1 MPPRTDHNPH
11 EHAANTRT
19 CVAVFA
25 CAAAATGLM
34 LLATTPTTPI
44 TQRISLAPI
53 AFEPETQPD
62 QNPDDQHTDAEPEHE
77 GIRECVITLKSGR
90 TITGELVREDSRIV
104 VVGIEG
110 IETTFQRRLVANVV
124 ILPPVA
130 ERYEKLRSTIAEDD
144 IESRLALVEWLRA
157 RKAYNLALEEL
168 NEILLIEPQNPHAKL
183 LHTWLAEY
191 DKLST
196 ETRPD
201 KPAESGKT
209 PGEVDPDSPDEPTSD
224 KETRTYQIRRN
235 EMPLLSEEQI
245 NLMRVYEIDLR
256 DPPKMRISD
265 EVMLE
270 LMKSNPDAFSP
281 NADERQKVFNLP
293 EIEKLKLLFTL
304 KARDLYPRVELL
316 ENPNSL
322 KRFKDQVHHG
332 RGWLI
337 NACASTRCHGGVD
350 AGSFQLINDRPHTDE
365 TAFTNLYIIENTTL
379 SNGLPLIDFNA
390 PERSPLLQMAVIPSN
405 SLVPHPEIPRGYPGT
420 GFRPI
425 FRHTRDRKY
434 QQAVDWIRSMYQ
446 PRPELDFDYPPAQP
460 ETSPNPQTKDQPD
473 QP

>member
-1 MPPRTDHNPH
+1 MLIATAPTSPP
-11 EHAANTRT
+11 
-19 CVAVFA
+19 
-25 CAAAATGLM
+25 
-34 LLATTPTTPI
+34 
-44 TQRISLAPI
+44 TQQIVLAPVNWG
-53 AFEPETQPD
+53 AQTQPD
-62 QNPDDQHTDAEPEHE
+62 QEAETEHDDSQ

-110 IETTFQRRLVANVV
+110 IQTTFQRRLIANLV
-124 ILPPVA
+124 ILPPVP
-130 ERYEKLRSTIAEDD
+130 ERYERLRSTIADDD
-144 IESRLALVEWLRA
+144 IDSRLALVEWLRA

-168 NEILLIEPQNPHAKL
+168 NEILLIEPRNPHAKL
-183 LHTWLAEY
+183 LHKWLSEY
-191 DKLST
+191 DKLSRDDQSDQSKENDGSPT
-196 ETRPD
+196 TND
-201 KPAESGKT
+201 T
-209 PGEVDPDSPDEPTSD
+209 DSNTAKDED
-224 KETRTYQIRRN
+224 TRTYQIRRN
-235 EMPLLSEEQI
+235 ELPTLSDEQI

-256 DPPKMRISD
+256 NPPKMRIAD

-270 LMKSNPDAFSP
+270 LMRDNPDAFSP
-281 NADERQKVFNLP
+281 NEDERMKTLNLP
-293 EIEKLKLLFTL
+293 EVEKLKLLFTL

-316 ENPNSL
+316 ENPDSL
-322 KRFKDQVHHG
+322 QRFKDQIHHG

-350 AGSFQLINDRPHTDE
+350 AGSFQLINDRPNTDE

-379 SNGLPLIDFNA
+379 SNGLPLIDFNS

-434 QQAVDWIRSMYQ
+434 QQAMDWIRSMYQ
-446 PRPELDFDYPPAQP
+446 PRPELDFDYPPRQP
-460 ETSPNPQTKDQPD
+460 ETDPNPQPTTDPTTKPEQP
-473 QP
+473 